1 MGAERAKEGEDSV
14 GARRRHEG
22 GKGALE
28 GAGRLGSSLPSRTAL
43 AAAERRPDVGEQP
56 RNGGYS
62 NLRTNVRSRT
72 RASQAEPLVGGGSP
86 SALPSAPAAGSAP
99 PRGRWESLGGFIKG
113 PVEFPT
119 EGVTLLFQGWGKGA
133 NSALSKAL

>member
-1 MGAERAKEGEDSV
+1 MGAERAKKGEDSV

-28 GAGRLGSSLPSRTAL
+28 GAGRLGSPLPSRTAL

-62 NLRTNVRSRT
+62 NLRTLAHSRQ
-72 RASQAEPLVGGGSP
+72 SGG
-86 SALPSAPAAGSAP
+86 AAGWWRLAERAP
-99 PRGRWESLGGFIKG
+99 ERPRGRKCAS
-113 PVEFPT
+113 
-119 EGVTLLFQGWGKGA
+119 QGEVGKPRRVY
-133 NSALSKAL
+133 